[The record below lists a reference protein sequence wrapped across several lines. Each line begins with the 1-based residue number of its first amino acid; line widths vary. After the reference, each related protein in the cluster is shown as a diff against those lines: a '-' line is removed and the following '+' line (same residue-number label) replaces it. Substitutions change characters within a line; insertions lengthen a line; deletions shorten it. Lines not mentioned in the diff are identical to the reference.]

1 MHLVLFQMMES
12 EIYLNQIKME
22 KSMKEINVAVT
33 GGAGQIAYSL
43 LPRLVS
49 GETFGPD
56 IKVNLRLI
64 EIPQVVDKLQG
75 TIMELIDCGFDQTG
89 ELTATSDIR
98 EGVKDADWVLLVG
111 SIPRGI
117 VIDGKKIEERSDL
130 LKINGGIFTD
140 QGAAIGQVAKPD
152 AKILVVGNPANT
164 NALIGMN
171 SAKNPS
177 QQWFAMTALDAN
189 RAKAQLAEKAGTSI
203 SSVKNMIIWGNHSP
217 TMYPDPYNATINGVS
232 AAETINDDQWLAEE
246 YLPLVQQRGKAVI
259 DARGASSA
267 ASAANAAI
275 DTVKA
280 VMNPTPDGDCFSA
293 AIASDGSYGVPQGLI
308 FGFPL
313 RTSAN
318 GEVEIIQGIELN
330 EFAQSKI
337 AITTQELESERE
349 AVADLID

>member
-1 MHLVLFQMMES
+1 
-12 EIYLNQIKME
+12 
-22 KSMKEINVAVT
+22 MKEINVAVT

-49 GETFGPD
+49 GETFGSD
-56 IKVNLRLI
+56 TKVNLRLI

-75 TIMELIDCGFDQTG
+75 TIMELIDCGFEQTG
-89 ELTATSDIR
+89 KLVATSDIK

-140 QGAAIGQVAKPD
+140 QGAAIGELAKSD
-152 AKILVVGNPANT
+152 AKVLVVGNPANT

-171 SAKNPS
+171 KANNSS

-189 RAKAQLAEKAGTSI
+189 RAKAQLAEKAGVEI
-203 SSVKNMIIWGNHSP
+203 SSLKNMVIWGNHSP
-217 TMYPDPYNATINGVS
+217 TMYPDPYNATIDGQS
-232 AAETINDDQWLAEE
+232 AAEVINDSRWLEDD

-275 DTVKA
+275 DTVKS
-280 VMNPTPDGDCFSA
+280 VINPTEEGDCFSA
-293 AIASDGSYGVPQGLI
+293 AVVSDGSYGVPEGLI

-313 RTSAN
+313 QTTQE
-318 GEVEIIQGIELN
+318 GKVEIIQGIELN
-330 EFAQSKI
+330 DFAKAKI
-337 AITTQELESERE
+337 KITTEELESERQ
-349 AVADLID
+349 AVADLIS

>member
-1 MHLVLFQMMES
+1 
-12 EIYLNQIKME
+12 
-22 KSMKEINVAVT
+22 MKEINVAVT

-49 GETFGPD
+49 GETFGSD
-56 IKVNLRLI
+56 TKVNLRLI

-75 TIMELIDCGFDQTG
+75 TIMELIDCGFEQTG

-140 QGAAIGQVAKPD
+140 QGAAIGDLSKPD

-171 SAKNPS
+171 SANNAG

-189 RAKAQLAEKAGTSI
+189 RAKAQLAEKAKVDI
-203 SSVKNMIIWGNHSP
+203 SSLKNMIIWGNHSP
-217 TMYPDPYNATINGVS
+217 TMYPDPYNATIDGTS
-232 AAETINDDQWLAEE
+232 AAEVINDINWLEDD

-275 DTVKA
+275 DTVKS
-280 VMNPTPDGDCFSA
+280 VINPTQEGDCFSA
-293 AIASDGSYGVPQGLI
+293 AVVSDGSYGVPEGLI

-313 RTSAN
+313 RTNQA
-318 GEVEIIQGIELN
+318 GEVEIVQGIEIN
-330 EFAQSKI
+330 DFAKSKI
-337 AITTQELESERE
+337 QITTEELESERE
-349 AVADLID
+349 AVADLIS

>member
-1 MHLVLFQMMES
+1 
-12 EIYLNQIKME
+12 
-22 KSMKEINVAVT
+22 MKEINVAVT

-56 IKVNLRLI
+56 TKVNLRLI

-89 ELTATSDIR
+89 DLTATSDIK

-140 QGAAIGQVAKPD
+140 QGSAIGELAKSD

-171 SAKNPS
+171 KANNDS

-189 RAKAQLAEKAGTSI
+189 RAKAQLAEKANVEI
-203 SSVKNMIIWGNHSP
+203 SSVKNMVIWGNHSP
-217 TMYPDPYNATINGVS
+217 TMYPDPYNATIDGKS
-232 AAETINDDQWLAEE
+232 AAEVINDASWIEDE

-275 DTVKA
+275 DTVKS
-280 VMNPTPDGDCFSA
+280 VTNPTNDEDCFSA
-293 AIASDGSYGVPQGLI
+293 AVVSDGSYGVPEGLI

-313 RTSAN
+313 RTTED
-318 GEVEIIQGIELN
+318 GKVEIIQGIELN
-330 EFAQSKI
+330 EFAQTKI
-337 AITTQELESERE
+337 KVTTDELESERE
-349 AVADLID
+349 AVADLIS

>member
-1 MHLVLFQMMES
+1 
-12 EIYLNQIKME
+12 
-22 KSMKEINVAVT
+22 MKEINVAVT

-49 GETFGPD
+49 GETFGQD
-56 IKVNLRLI
+56 TKVNLRLI

-89 ELTATSDIR
+89 ELLATSDIR

-140 QGAAIGQVAKPD
+140 QGSAIGELAKPD

-171 SAKNPS
+171 KANNPS

-189 RAKAQLAEKAGTSI
+189 RAKAQLAEKANVEI
-203 SSVKNMIIWGNHSP
+203 SSVKNMVIWGNHSP
-217 TMYPDPYNATINGVS
+217 TMYPDPYNATINGQS
-232 AAETINDDQWLAEE
+232 AAEVINDGSWLEDD

-275 DTVKA
+275 DTIKSVI
-280 VMNPTPDGDCFSA
+280 NPTEDGDCFSA
-293 AIASDGSYGVPQGLI
+293 AIASDGSYDVPEGLI

-313 RTSAN
+313 RTTQE
-318 GEVEIIQGIELN
+318 GTVEIIQGVELN
-330 EFAQSKI
+330 DFAQTKI
-337 AITTQELESERE
+337 KVTTEELQSERE
-349 AVADLID
+349 AVADLIS

>member
-1 MHLVLFQMMES
+1 
-12 EIYLNQIKME
+12 
-22 KSMKEINVAVT
+22 MKEINVAVT

-49 GETFGPD
+49 GETFGLD
-56 IKVNLRLI
+56 TKVNLRLI
-64 EIPQVVDKLQG
+64 EIPQVVEKLQG
-75 TIMELIDCGFDQTG
+75 TIMELTDCGFDQTG
-89 ELTATSDIR
+89 ELIATSDIKV
-98 EGVKDADWVLLVG
+98 GVKDADWVLLVG

-140 QGAAIGQVAKPD
+140 QGAAIGELAKSD
-152 AKILVVGNPANT
+152 AKVLVVGNPANT

-171 SAKNPS
+171 SAGNDH
-177 QQWFAMTALDAN
+177 QEWFAMTALDAN
-189 RAKAQLAEKAGTSI
+189 RAKAQLAEKAKVDI
-203 SSVKNMIIWGNHSP
+203 STLKNMIIWGNHSP
-217 TMYPDPYNATINGVS
+217 TMYPDPYNATINGTS
-232 AAETINDDQWLAEE
+232 AAEVINDSKWLEEE

-275 DTVKA
+275 DTVKS
-280 VMNPTPDGDCFSA
+280 VINPTPEGDCFSA
-293 AIASDGSYGVPQGLI
+293 AVVSDGSYGVPKGLI

-313 RTSAN
+313 KTTKE
-318 GEVEIIQGIELN
+318 GKVEIIQGIKLN

-337 AITTQELESERE
+337 KVTTDELESERE
-349 AVADLID
+349 AVADLI

>member
-1 MHLVLFQMMES
+1 
-12 EIYLNQIKME
+12 
-22 KSMKEINVAVT
+22 MKEINVAVT

-56 IKVNLRLI
+56 TRVNLRLI

-75 TIMELIDCGFDQTG
+75 TIMELVDCGFDQTG

-98 EGVKDADWVLLVG
+98 EGVKDADWILLVG

-140 QGAAIGQVAKPD
+140 QGSAIGELAKSD

-171 SAKNPS
+171 SANNPS

-189 RAKAQLAEKAGTSI
+189 RAKAQLAEKAGVSI
-203 SSVKNMIIWGNHSP
+203 SSLKNMIIWGNHSP
-217 TMYPDPYNATINGVS
+217 TMYPDPYNATIDGTS
-232 AAETINDDQWLAEE
+232 AAEVINDSKWLEDN

-275 DTVKA
+275 DTVKS
-280 VMNPTPDGDCFSA
+280 VINPTDEGDCFSA
-293 AIASDGSYGVPQGLI
+293 AVVSDGSYGVPEGLI

-313 RTSAN
+313 RTTTD
-318 GEVEIIQGIELN
+318 GDVEIIQGIELN
-330 EFAQSKI
+330 SFANSKI
-337 AITTQELESERE
+337 QITTEELESERE
-349 AVADLID
+349 AVVDLIS

>member
-1 MHLVLFQMMES
+1 
-12 EIYLNQIKME
+12 
-22 KSMKEINVAVT
+22 MKEINVAVT

-56 IKVNLRLI
+56 TKVNLRLI

-75 TIMELIDCGFDQTG
+75 TIMELIDCGFEQTG
-89 ELTATSDIR
+89 KLIATSDIK

-140 QGAAIGQVAKPD
+140 QGAAIGELAKSD
-152 AKILVVGNPANT
+152 AKVLVVGNPANT

-171 SAKNPS
+171 KANNSS

-189 RAKAQLAEKAGTSI
+189 RAKAQLAEKAGVEI
-203 SSVKNMIIWGNHSP
+203 SSLKNMVIWGNHSP
-217 TMYPDPYNATINGVS
+217 TMYPDPYNATIDGQS
-232 AAETINDDQWLAEE
+232 AAEVINDSRWLEDD

-275 DTVKA
+275 DTVKS
-280 VMNPTPDGDCFSA
+280 VINPTEEGNCFSA
-293 AIASDGSYGVPQGLI
+293 AIVSDGSYGVPEGLI

-313 RTSAN
+313 QTTQE
-318 GEVEIIQGIELN
+318 GKVEIIQGIELN
-330 EFAQSKI
+330 DFAK
-337 AITTQELESERE
+337 AKLKITTEELESERQ
-349 AVADLID
+349 AVADLIS